1 MVDIIGRGKENVKES
16 DFLAEIKY
24 SGDYNLGTIDV
35 INVNG
40 ESAPIHAMVQ
50 ELNIFE
56 DIEAN
61 AVTGNAVLVDNL
73 NLINKIPLQ
82 GTERLAFKLATPGTS
97 EKEHMV
103 DATEESG
110 YPFYIYALTDKK
122 IVSETSVSYTIH
134 FASRDFM
141 RNTRIRVSQAYDG
154 ALHQSVISIFRDPLG
169 LNSRKS
175 LTYEETR
182 NSDKVVIPNLRPFVA
197 INLISGKAVSKNSE
211 GAGYYF
217 YETTKGFHFRSYE
230 SMLTLQ
236 GKFARNE
243 LITLRYTPT
252 ANVMHNKKV
261 EDNIYSVQ
269 DYEFIQH
276 YDTAAQQATG
286 TYGSK
291 VIMHNIYDKSYEI
304 KLYDYHK
311 EFSKHFQTDRVGRA
325 STHNYPVSK
334 TPVDDDELNVSEY
347 TDSYICLKGTTRY
360 LHNRNTG
367 SFGST
372 VDDEGLTEA
381 TKISQYNQVHNSNI
395 LKITMSGHSYLQ
407 AGDVIY
413 FEVPPVEVER
423 RKGISMGYSFDEHH
437 SGRYLVTKL
446 RHRVAGGE
454 YKMILVCIKD
464 CVYTR
469 HASKGA
475 YTGKISP
482 LGKLINLYDEDKK
495 QSGEKASPGH
505 PSNM

>member
-1 MVDIIGRGKENVKES
+1 VKNE
-16 DFLAEIKY
+16 LKY
-24 SGDYNLGTIDV
+24 SGDYNLGNIDV

-40 ESAPIHAMVQ
+40 ESAPITPMVQ

-61 AVTGNAVLVDNL
+61 AVTGYAVLLDHL

-97 EKEHMV
+97 NSEHMV
-103 DATEESG
+103 DATEKTG

-122 IVSETSVSYTIH
+122 IVSDTTVSYIIH

-169 LNSRKS
+169 LNSRKG

-182 NSDKVVIPNLRPFVA
+182 NSDKVVVPNLRPFDA

-243 LITLRYTPT
+243 MVVLRYEPT
-252 ANVMHNKKV
+252 ANVMHSKKV
-261 EDNIYSVQ
+261 EDNMYNV
-269 DYEFIQH
+269 DEYEFIQH
-276 YDTAAQQATG
+276 YDTAAQQAGG

-304 KLYDYHK
+304 KSYEYHK
-311 EFSKHFQTDRVGRA
+311 EFSKHFQTDRVGG
-325 STHNYPVSK
+325 V
-334 TPVDDDELNVSEY
+334 
-347 TDSYICLKGTTRY
+347 
-360 LHNRNTG
+360 LH
-367 SFGST
+367 
-372 VDDEGLTEA
+372 
-381 TKISQYNQVHNSNI
+381 
-395 LKITMSGHSYLQ
+395 ITIQS
-407 AGDVIY
+407 V
-413 FEVPPVEVER
+413 
-423 RKGISMGYSFDEHH
+423 
-437 SGRYLVTKL
+437 
-446 RHRVAGGE
+446 RHQ
-454 YKMILVCIKD
+454 
-464 CVYTR
+464 
-469 HASKGA
+469 
-475 YTGKISP
+475 
-482 LGKLINLYDEDKK
+482 LIMMN
-495 QSGEKASPGH
+495 
-505 PSNM
+505 